1 MKSKI
6 AGLIFAVSLLFSRTT
21 HAQGT
26 AFSYQGRLNNSNG
39 PANGVYDFSFA
50 LYDAPSAGAQ
60 QGPAI
65 TNSFLS
71 VSNGSFIVSLDFAN
85 QFTGANRWLEI
96 SVRTNGAG
104 LFTTLTPRQALTPA
118 PYSIT
123 AGNVTGPVSAS
134 QLAGAVP
141 ATSLFG
147 TYGSALTLN
156 NIANSFAGNGAGLTG
171 VNAATLQGL
180 GAASLWQITGNAGTT
195 PGNNYLGT
203 ADNLPFEIHANGLRC
218 FRIEPNDIHSPN
230 IVGGSQLNFVQAGIE
245 GATIAGGGSG
255 TNFYKN
261 LFTNSVSGDFGTVG
275 GGAANVVTDYGGTV
289 CGGFRN
295 SASELSSVGG
305 GQFNKAPGLM
315 STVPGG
321 QQNLADGGSATA
333 IGGYGNHAGGDYSF
347 AAGYKAGALH
357 TGSFVWSDFSQN
369 AEFDSTANNQFSV
382 RAAGGVRFAGDVLIS
397 TDAADYHHLELNGGN
412 SHGFLFGSY
421 PYFGDGVH
429 LGYNFYADANG
440 SPHVINPGGGSSR
453 VTAAYNEVVL
463 AVGNVGFG
471 PNIIR
476 LDATLSGVT
485 VNGTFNNNS
494 DRNEKKDF
502 TAVSP
507 AHILDAVT
515 HLPLSEWSYK
525 TDPDTRHV
533 GPMAQDFHAAF
544 NIGTDDKHIAPI
556 DEGGVALAAIQGLNQ
571 KLQDELNRRDLEN
584 AELKRSNEALEKR
597 LSVIEQVVLKI
608 NSGSK

>member
-6 AGLIFAVSLLFSRTT
+6 IHAIVALLLIFPRTL

-26 AFSYQGRLNNSNG
+26 AFSYQGRLNNG
-39 PANGVYDFSFA
+39 AGLANGVYDFSFA

-60 QGPAI
+60 QGVPVTISA
-65 TNSFLS
+65 LS
-71 VSNGSFIVSLDFAN
+71 VSNGFFTTSLDFGN

-96 SVRTNGAG
+96 SVRTNGAS
-104 LFTTLTPRQALTPA
+104 LFSTLSPRQTLAPT

-123 AGNVTGPVSAS
+123 AGNVVGAVSAS
-134 QLAGAVP
+134 QLTGPLP
-141 ATSLFG
+141 AASLAG
-147 TYGSALTLN
+147 TYGNALTLN
-156 NIANSFAGNGAGLTG
+156 NVGNSFAGNGAGLTG
-171 VNAATLQGL
+171 VNAVTLQGL
-180 GAASLWQITGNAGTT
+180 GPTSLWQTTGNSGTT

-203 ADNLPFEIHANGLRC
+203 SDNLPFEIHANGLRC
-218 FRIEPNDIHSPN
+218 FRIEPNDIHGPN
-230 IVGGSQLNFVQAGIE
+230 VIGGSQLNYVAAGIE

-255 TNFYKN
+255 TNFYKT

-275 GGAANVVTDYGGTV
+275 GGAANIVTNYGGTV
-289 CGGFRN
+289 SGGFRN
-295 SASELSSVGG
+295 TAGELSSVGG
-305 GQFNKAPGLM
+305 GQFNKAVGLLA
-315 STVPGG
+315 TVPGG
-321 QQNLADGGSATA
+321 DENLADGDSSTA
-333 IGGYGNHAGGDYSF
+333 IGGYGNHAAAEYSF

-357 TGSFVWSDFSQN
+357 IGSFVWSDFSEDT
-369 AEFDSTANNQFSV
+369 EFDSTANNQFSV
-382 RAAGGVRFAGDVLIS
+382 RAKGGVRLAGDVLIS

-453 VTAAYNEVVL
+453 VTAAYGEVVL
-463 AVGNVGFG
+463 AVGSVAMG
-471 PNIIR
+471 PNNVR

-494 DRNEKKDF
+494 DRNAKKDF
-502 TAVSP
+502 TTVSP
-507 AHILDAVT
+507 AQILDKVAQ
-515 HLPLSEWSYK
+515 LPLSEWSYK

-544 NIGTDDKHIAPI
+544 EIGTDDKHIAPI

-571 KLQDELNRRDLEN
+571 KLQEELKRRDLEN
-584 AELKRSNEALEKR
+584 AELKKNNEALEKR
-597 LSVIEQVVLKI
+597 IEVIEQIVLKD
-608 NSGSK
+608 NPSGD

>member
-6 AGLIFAVSLLFSRTT
+6 VVSIFTLSLLFARTI

-26 AFSYQGRLNNSNG
+26 AFSYQGRLNNG
-39 PANGVYDFSFA
+39 TAPANGIYDFSFA
-50 LYDAPSAGAQ
+50 LYDATNAGTL
-60 QGPAI
+60 QGAVI
-65 TNSFLS
+65 TNSAIS
-71 VSNGSFIVSLDFAN
+71 VSNGLFAVLLDFAN

-96 SVRTNGAG
+96 GVRTNGAG
-104 LFTTLTPRQALTPA
+104 SFTTLSPRQLLTPT

-123 AGNVTGPVSAS
+123 AANVNGPVPAGQLTGALPASALS
-134 QLAGAVP
+134 
-141 ATSLFG
+141 G
-147 TYGSALTLN
+147 TYGNVLTLN
-156 NIANSFAGNGAGLTG
+156 NAGNSFAGNGAGLTG
-171 VNAATLQGL
+171 VNATTLQGL
-180 GAASLWQITGNAGTT
+180 GSASLWQTAGNSGTT

-203 ADNLPFEIHANGLRC
+203 SDNQPFEIHANGLRC
-218 FRIEPNDIHSPN
+218 FRIEPNDIHGPN
-230 IVGGSQLNFVQAGIE
+230 VIGGSQLNYVATGVE

-261 LFTNSVSGDFGTVG
+261 LFTNSVSGNFGTVG
-275 GGAANVVTDYGGTV
+275 GGSANIVTNYGGTV

-295 SASELSSVGG
+295 TAGELSSVGG
-305 GQFNKAPGLM
+305 GQFNQASGLM
-315 STVPGG
+315 ATVPGG
-321 QQNLADGGSATA
+321 DENLADGGGATA

-347 AAGYKAGALH
+347 AAGYKANALH
-357 TGSFVWSDFSQN
+357 TGSFVWSDFSADTN
-369 AEFDSTANNQFSV
+369 FNSTANNQFSV

-397 TDAADYHHLELNGGN
+397 TDTADYHHLELNGGN

-440 SPHVINPGGGSSR
+440 SSHVINPGGGSSR
-453 VTAAYNEVVL
+453 LTATYGEVVL
-463 AVGNVGFG
+463 AVGGVAMG
-471 PNIIR
+471 PNIVR

-502 TAVSP
+502 AAVSP
-507 AHILDAVT
+507 THILEKVT
-515 HLPLSEWSYK
+515 QLPLSEWSYK

-544 NIGTDDKHIAPI
+544 EIGTDDKHIAPI

-571 KLQDELNRRDLEN
+571 KLQDELKRRDLEN
-584 AELKRSNEALEKR
+584 AELKKSNEALEKR
-597 LSVIEQVVLKI
+597 LEAVEEVVLK
-608 NSGSK
+608 NNPLSN